1 MTVEEWQGTEDKP
14 TYTEHKHYDPIVNRH
29 YTNIKRDGQVIAQA
43 VICGNSPTDTGI
55 LTNVIIN
62 GNWATN
68 QYENTTLTEWVARF
82 TK

>member
-14 TYTEHKHYDPIVNRH
+14 TYTAHKHYDPISNRH
-29 YTNIKRDGQVIAQA
+29 YTNIHRDGKVIAQA
-43 VICGNSPTDTGI
+43 LICGNSPTDTGI
-55 LTNVIIN
+55 LTNVILN
-62 GNWATN
+62 GNWGTN